1 MIRSN
6 VHAFEILE
14 KSADA
19 VPYEAIRYLYNQ
31 PPTEEIRRKVIFWLE
46 NAYNDAVLESQ
57 ADYDPN
63 APFWFA
69 IIAENY
75 VEESLID
82 PVIKLFTTA
91 RADWDYLNE
100 QGVQLIL
107 RLCKKLGDTAI
118 APFLHEI
125 GEQIQTETKL
135 PYLYLFES
143 FKFVD
148 PAKYPEEILGLFEK
162 KSYWLDALL
171 RFLPDMQFSQK
182 KHSKLLATIHEKLE
196 LLRLEYEMME
206 THDHIDRYTLAE
218 IINCQKQLNEANYP
232 NDRNDDLEPDGD
244 WEKTL
249 REMEDRFEYEED
261 KAMDASL
268 PAPVSVPKKVSRNAP
283 CPCGSGKKY
292 KRCCL

>member
-6 VHAFEILE
+6 THAFEILE

-19 VPYEAIRYLYNQ
+19 IPYEAIRYLYYQ
-31 PPTEEIRRKVIFWLE
+31 KPAEDIRSKVIFWLE
-46 NAYNDAVLESQ
+46 NAYNDDILESNS
-57 ADYDPN
+57 DYDPN

-118 APFLHEI
+118 APFLHKI

-148 PAKYPEEILGLFEK
+148 PAKYPKEILGLFEK

-171 RFLPDMQFSQK
+171 GFLPDMRFSQK
-182 KHSKLLATIHEKLE
+182 KHPELLAMIHQKLE

-218 IINCQKQLNEANYP
+218 IINCQKHLSEADYP
-232 NDRNDDLEPDGD
+232 NHRNDDLEPDGD

-249 REMEDRFEYEED
+249 REMESRFEYENETLD
-261 KAMDASL
+261 THL
-268 PAPVSVPKKVSRNAP
+268 PSPVSVPQKISRNAP